1 MPTILWVGKYV
12 IFFWSNENRPREPVH
27 VHVAFARQSSVSAK
41 IWITSEGEAV
51 LCHNNAL
58 IPPKTLRKI
67 MRFVEAYSADII
79 EAWEKYFGEVRYI
92 R

>member
-12 IFFWSNENRPREPVH
+12 IFFWSNENQPLEPIH
-27 VHVAFARQSSVSAK
+27 VHVAFARQSSLTAK
-41 IWITSEGEAV
+41 LWITSDGTVE
-51 LCHNNAL
+51 LCHNDAL

-67 MRFVEAYSADII
+67 MRIVENDSSMII
-79 EAWEKYFGEVRYI
+79 AAWRAYFGEIRYI

>member
-12 IFFWSNENRPREPVH
+12 VYFWSNENDPSEPVH
-27 VHVAFARQSSVSAK
+27 VHVALARPSSLSAK
-41 IWITSEGEAV
+41 LWLTSDGKVE
-51 LCHNNAL
+51 LCHNDAL
-58 IPPKTLRKI
+58 IPPKILRRV
-67 MRFVEAYSADII
+67 MRVVEVYSTEIV